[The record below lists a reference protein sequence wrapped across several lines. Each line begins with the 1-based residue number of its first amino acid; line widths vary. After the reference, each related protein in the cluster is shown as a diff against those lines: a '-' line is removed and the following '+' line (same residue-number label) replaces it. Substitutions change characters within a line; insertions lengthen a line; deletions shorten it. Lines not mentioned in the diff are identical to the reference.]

1 MQADIVD
8 KYLSMNQEKLKI
20 DIQSEVGRL
29 DAVLLH
35 RPGAE
40 VENMTPR
47 NVQRA
52 LYSDILNLS
61 IAQNEYEQL
70 SGVLSKV
77 AKVYEVRDLLVM
89 VLDQW
94 KPRADLIRRICETE
108 DVMPYLDML
117 MEMKSSDLARV
128 LIEGLPAKID
138 TLTSYLKNE
147 YYALYPLYN
156 FYFTRDAAVTI
167 GGQAL
172 VCRMANKVRMRE
184 SLIMDAIYRS
194 SGAFDCEVVD
204 ANLVTPSTSPVIM
217 EGGDII
223 VAREDILI
231 IGNGVRTTP
240 QGIDFMI
247 DRFRR
252 NCPPGKYHV
261 LVQQLP
267 SEPESF
273 IHLDMVF
280 TLLDR
285 DKCMVFKPL
294 IMQANQFQTVHIV
307 IEDGKV
313 TSIKPV
319 AGLLPALK
327 KLGMDLKPI
336 ICGGDDEW
344 DQEREQWHSGAN
356 FFAFA
361 PGKVLTYA
369 RNVHTLEQLS
379 KNGFNIVKAADFISG
394 KNDAAVM
401 GDGLCAVAIDGSE
414 LPRGGGGAR
423 CMTMP
428 LSRQKVNW

>member
-1 MQADIVD
+1 MADP
-8 KYLSMNQEKLKI
+8 LKI
-20 DIQSEVGRL
+20 DIQSEIGRL

-61 IAQNEYEQL
+61 IARHEYGQL
-70 SGVLSKV
+70 YGTLSKL
-77 AKVYEVRDLLVM
+77 AKVYEVSDLLVR
-89 VLDQW
+89 VLEQW
-94 KPRADLIRRICETE
+94 KPRADLIHRICVAE
-108 DVMPYLDML
+108 DVMPYLDTL
-117 MEMKSSDLARV
+117 MGLDSAELARV
-128 LIEGLPAKID
+128 LIEGLPARVD
-138 TLTSYLKNE
+138 TLTSYFRNE

-167 GGQAL
+167 GNQAL

-184 SLIMDAIYRS
+184 SLIMDAIYRH
-194 SGAFDCEVVD
+194 SGAFSCSVTDP
-204 ANLVTPSTSPVIM
+204 NLLPESSPVIM

-223 VAREDILI
+223 IAREDILI

-247 DRFRR
+247 EQFRR
-252 NCPPGKYHV
+252 GNPHGTYHI

-294 IMQANQFQTVHIV
+294 IMQANQYQTVHIT
-307 IEDGKV
+307 IEEGKV
-313 TSIKPV
+313 SGIKPV
-319 AGLLPALK
+319 SGLLKALK
-327 KLGMDLKPI
+327 SLGMDLKPI
-336 ICGGDDEW
+336 ICGGSHDW

-356 FFAFA
+356 FFSFA

-369 RNVHTLEQLS
+369 RNIHTLEELD
-379 KNGFNIVKAADFISG
+379 KEGFEIVKSADFISG
-394 KNDAAVM
+394 KADSIVY
-401 GDGLCAVAIDGSE
+401 GDSPCALTIDGSE
-414 LPRGGGGAR
+414 LPRGGGGPR

-428 LSRQKVNW
+428 LSRRKVDW

>member
-1 MQADIVD
+1 MDR
-8 KYLSMNQEKLKI
+8 KYIMNRSEPFRI
-20 DIQSEVGRL
+20 DIQSEIGRL

-40 VENMTPR
+40 VENMTPL

-61 IAQNEYEQL
+61 IAQTEYEQL
-70 SGVLSKV
+70 SGVLGRLCD
-77 AKVYEVRDLLVM
+77 VYEVRDLLVK
-89 VLDQW
+89 VLD
-94 KPRADLIRRICETE
+94 KERPRKDLVQRICVSE
-108 DVMPYLDML
+108 DVTAYLDEL
-117 MEMKSSDLARV
+117 MDMKSEELARV
-128 LIEGLPAKID
+128 LIEGLPARID

-167 GGQAL
+167 GNQAL
-172 VCRMANKVRMRE
+172 ICRMANKVRMRE
-184 SLIMDAIYRS
+184 SLIMNAIYRH
-194 SGAFDCEVVD
+194 SGAFVCDVVD
-204 ANLVTPSTSPVIM
+204 ANDFQGETSPVIM

-231 IGNGVRTTP
+231 VGNGVRTTS
-240 QGIDFMI
+240 QGIDFMVE
-247 DRFRR
+247 RFRR
-252 NCPPGKYHV
+252 SCPPGRYNII
-261 LVQQLP
+261 VQQLP

-280 TLLDR
+280 TLLDN

-294 IMQANQFQTVHIV
+294 IMQANQYQTVHITV
-307 IEDGKV
+307 DDGIV
-313 TSIKPV
+313 TSIRPV
-319 AGLLPALK
+319 AGLLQVLK
-327 KLGMDLKPI
+327 KLGMDLRPI
-336 ICGGDDEW
+336 ICGGADEW

-369 RNVHTLEQLS
+369 RNIHTLEELDKS
-379 KNGFNIVKAADFISG
+379 GFNIVRASEFIAG
-394 KNDAAVM
+394 KKDAVVM
-401 GDGLCAVAIDGSE
+401 GDGLCAVTIDGSE

-428 LSRQKVNW
+428 LSRQRVNW

>member
-1 MQADIVD
+1 
-8 KYLSMNQEKLKI
+8 MNKTPLKI
-20 DIQSEVGRL
+20 DVQSEIGKL
-29 DAVLLH
+29 NAVLLH

-40 VENMTPR
+40 VENMTPL

-61 IAQNEYEQL
+61 IAQTEYEQL

-77 AKVYEVRDLLVM
+77 ADVYEVRNLLVK
-89 VLDQW
+89 VLDQVG
-94 KPRADLIRRICETE
+94 PRVDLLRRVCETE
-108 DVMPYLDML
+108 DVMAYLDEL
-117 MEMKSSDLARV
+117 LAMKSEDLARV
-128 LIEGLPAKID
+128 LIEGLPARIN

-167 GGQAL
+167 GNKAL

-184 SLIMDAIYRS
+184 SFIMDAIYRH
-194 SGAFDCEVVD
+194 SGAFVCDVVD
-204 ANLVTPSTSPVIM
+204 ANLGQSDSSPIIM
-217 EGGDII
+217 EGGDIL

-240 QGIDFMI
+240 QGIDFMVE
-247 DRFRR
+247 RFRKS
-252 NCPPGKYHV
+252 CPQGRYNV
-261 LVQQLP
+261 IVQQLP

-280 TLLDR
+280 TLLDN

-294 IMQANQFQTVHIV
+294 IMQANQYQTVHIT
-307 IEDGKV
+307 IDNGNV

-319 AGLLPALK
+319 SGLLNVLK

-336 ICGGDDEW
+336 VCGGADEW

-361 PGKVLTYA
+361 PGKVLSYA
-369 RNVHTLEQLS
+369 RNINTLDELS
-379 KNGFNIVKAADFISG
+379 RNGFDIVSAKDFIAG
-394 KNDAAVM
+394 KSESVLKSENPCV
-401 GDGLCAVAIDGSE
+401 VTIDGSE

-428 LSRQKVNW
+428 LSRMSL

>member
-1 MQADIVD
+1 
-8 KYLSMNQEKLKI
+8 MNPDVPLRI
-20 DIQSEVGRL
+20 DVQSEIGRL

-61 IAQNEYEQL
+61 IAQAEYEQL
-70 SGVLSKV
+70 YGVLSKV
-77 AKVYEVRDLLVM
+77 AEVYEVRDLLVK
-89 VLDQW
+89 VLD
-94 KPRADLIRRICETE
+94 KPEPRRLLLERICMAE
-108 DVMPYLDML
+108 DVMSYFEGL
-117 MEMKSSDLARV
+117 MIMSSQELARV
-128 LIEGLPAKID
+128 LIEGLPARVD
-138 TLTSYLKNE
+138 TLTSFLRNE

-156 FYFTRDAAVTI
+156 FYFTRDAAVTV
-167 GGQAL
+167 GNQAL
-172 VCRMANKVRMRE
+172 ICRMANKVRMRE
-184 SLIMDAIYRS
+184 SLIMDAIYRH
-194 SGAFDCEVVD
+194 SGAFECSVLDVNAGRNE
-204 ANLVTPSTSPVIM
+204 SSPVIM

-223 VAREDILI
+223 IAREDIII
-231 IGNGVRTTP
+231 IGNGVRTTS
-240 QGIDFMI
+240 QGIDFII
-247 DRFRR
+247 DSIKISHPHGR
-252 NCPPGKYHV
+252 KHV

-280 TLLDR
+280 TLLDK
-285 DKCMVFKPL
+285 DKCMIFRPL
-294 IMQANQFQTVHIV
+294 IMNGTQYQTVHIT
-307 IEDGKV
+307 IDDGKV
-313 TSIKPV
+313 SSIRPV

-327 KLGMDLKPI
+327 SLGMDLKPI
-336 ICGGDDEW
+336 VCGGDDEW

-369 RNVHTLEQLS
+369 RNIHTLEELD
-379 KNGFNIVKAADFISG
+379 KEGFEIVRAKDFIEG
-394 KNDAAVM
+394 RGEAAVY
-401 GDGLCAVAIDGSE
+401 GDRPCAISIDGSE

-428 LSRQKVNW
+428 LSRQKVDWNQ

>member
-1 MQADIVD
+1 MGT
-8 KYLSMNQEKLKI
+8 EKLKI
-20 DIQSEVGRL
+20 EVQSEIGKL
-29 DAVLLH
+29 NAVLLH

-40 VENMTPR
+40 VENMTPL

-61 IAQNEYEQL
+61 IAQAEYEQL
-70 SGVLSKV
+70 YGVLSKV
-77 AKVYEVRDLLVM
+77 SDVYEVRNLLIN
-89 VLDQW
+89 VLDQE
-94 KPRADLIRRICETE
+94 KPRESLIRRICETE
-108 DVMPYLDML
+108 DVMPYYSEL
-117 MEMKSSDLARV
+117 MQMRSADLARV
-128 LIEGLPAKID
+128 LIEGLPARIN
-138 TLTSYLKNE
+138 TLTAYLKNE

-167 GGQAL
+167 GNQAL

-184 SLIMDAIYRS
+184 SFIMNAIYRD
-194 SGAFDCEVVD
+194 SGVFECSVVD
-204 ANLVTPSTSPVIM
+204 ANLLQPEGSQVIM

-231 IGNGVRTTP
+231 VGNGVRTTP

-252 NCPPGKYHV
+252 ACPSGRYNV
-261 LVQQLP
+261 IVQQLP

-280 TLLDR
+280 TLLDH

-294 IMQANQFQTVHIV
+294 ITQANQYQTVHII

-313 TSIKPV
+313 TAIRPV
-319 AGLLPALK
+319 SGLLSVLK
-327 KLGMDLKPI
+327 KLGMDLKPVT
-336 ICGGDDEW
+336 CGGLDEW

-361 PGKVLTYA
+361 PGKVLSYA
-369 RNVHTLEQLS
+369 RNVHTLEELS
-379 KNGFNIVKAADFISG
+379 KNGFEIVKASDFIAG
-394 KNDAAVM
+394 TADATVY
-401 GDGLCAVAIDGSE
+401 GQSPCVLTIDGSE

-428 LSRQKVNW
+428 LSRTNI